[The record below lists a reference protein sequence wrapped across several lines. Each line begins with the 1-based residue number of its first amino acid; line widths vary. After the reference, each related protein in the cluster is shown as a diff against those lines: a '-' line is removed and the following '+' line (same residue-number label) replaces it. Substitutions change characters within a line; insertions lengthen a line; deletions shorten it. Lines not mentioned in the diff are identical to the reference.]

1 MTSATRG
8 RRPGSPDTRAAI
20 LDAARALFAVG
31 GLSGTSV
38 RAIAAKAGVDPA
50 LVHHYFG
57 TKDDLFVAALALPV
71 DLREVLAGVVAAGE
85 PETVAE
91 RLLQVFFS
99 VWDDP
104 DLQLPLIA
112 LARSLTDPSS
122 KELMR
127 DGFLRVVI
135 GPIAAAVGV
144 EQPEARVPL
153 VASQI
158 TGLILM
164 RYLLQV
170 EPLASMPPDDLVAIY
185 APTIQRYLTGA
196 LPPPSGQ
203 D

>member
-1 MTSATRG
+1 VTTVSRG

-20 LDAARALFAVG
+20 LDSARALFASG
-31 GLSGTSV
+31 GLSGTSI
-38 RAIAAKAGVDPA
+38 RAVAAKAGVDPA

-57 TKDDLFVAALALPV
+57 TKEDLFVAALALPI
-71 DLREVLAGVVAAGE
+71 DLRDVLAGVAASGE
-85 PETVAE
+85 PEQVAE
-91 RLLQVFFS
+91 RLLRVFFS

-104 DLQLPLIA
+104 ELQLPLIA

-144 EQPEARVPL
+144 EDPETRMPI

-158 TGLILM
+158 MGLILM

-170 EPLASMPPDDLVAIY
+170 EPIASMSADDLVQVY
-185 APTIQRYLTGA
+185 APTIQRYLTGP
-196 LPPPSGQ
+196 LP
-203 D
+203 

>member
-1 MTSATRG
+1 MTTVSRG

-20 LDAARALFAVG
+20 LDSARALFASG
-31 GLSGTSV
+31 GLSGTSI
-38 RAIAAKAGVDPA
+38 RAVAAKAGVDPA

-57 TKDDLFVAALALPV
+57 TKEDLFVAALALPI
-71 DLREVLAGVVAAGE
+71 DLRDVLAGVAASGE
-85 PETVAE
+85 PEQVAE
-91 RLLQVFFS
+91 RLLRVFFS

-104 DLQLPLIA
+104 ELQLPLIA

-144 EQPEARVPL
+144 EDPETRMPI

-158 TGLILM
+158 MGLILM

-170 EPLASMPPDDLVAIY
+170 EPIASMSADDLVQVY
-185 APTIQRYLTGA
+185 APTIQRYLTGP
-196 LPPPSGQ
+196 LP
-203 D
+203 